1 MRQLVS
7 GVTSLNPPA
16 LLDPIISTLG
26 SYYQQP
32 ILLPPLDPDPD
43 TNGKPSDHFIGVM
56 KPIDT
61 VNNKPGRTFKEVK
74 VRPITSSG
82 LAKLRDWFQNQD
94 LKQILEEHS
103 VDSKAANLQRMLLD
117 KLDEYCPEKTR
128 RISSDEQPWFTEKE
142 KTRI

>member
-7 GVTSLNPPA
+7 GFTRLNPPA

-43 TNGKPSDHFIGVM
+43 TNGKPSDHLIGVM

-74 VRPITSSG
+74 VRPLTSSG
-82 LAKLRDWFQNQD
+82 LDKLRDWFQNQD
-94 LKQILEEHS
+94 
-103 VDSKAANLQRMLLD
+103 
-117 KLDEYCPEKTR
+117 
-128 RISSDEQPWFTEKE
+128 
-142 KTRI
+142 